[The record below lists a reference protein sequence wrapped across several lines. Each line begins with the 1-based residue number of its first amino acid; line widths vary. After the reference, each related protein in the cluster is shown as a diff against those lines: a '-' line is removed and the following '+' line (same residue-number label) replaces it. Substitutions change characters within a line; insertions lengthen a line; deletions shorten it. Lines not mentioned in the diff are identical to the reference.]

1 MIVTERSESVRL
13 KQTRDEV
20 RKFVGSGFGVLGIE

>member
-1 MIVTERSESVRL
+1 MIVTGRSESVRL

-20 RKFVGSGFGVLGIE
+20 LKFVGSGFGAPGIE